1 LNILY
6 LYTVY
11 FYIVLEWGEISVT
24 ILAVLFWSTSTSIRA
39 VLIQADADRKGGLQ
53 TDTSYLKVQRI

>member
-1 LNILY
+1 MNILY